1 MLVIQLSPSQPLIP
15 ITNSNPLH
23 NIRRHQKMFAL
34 LTIFTLLS
42 FLIPSLALPTVRNNV
57 LLNSTATPPKREP
70 TSVIVSINI
79 PIYTSMLSNFS
90 NPDDSEPS
98 ALAGPGT
105 IGLQIWEGDV
115 IEHEWKISE
124 KAINDDGDASLDVWS
139 LQASLSW
146 IDGGLRRLII
156 NQCHLILTSS
166 VASNSHFVFTLSP
179 KSPFISGSM
188 ASEIVFECYDL
199 QCLKDGVCDKDYDPS
214 FNSVSLN
221 DKDNIASIDFE
232 IFGAE

>member
-57 LLNSTATPPKREP
+57 LLNSTAAPPKREP

-139 LQASLSW
+139 LQ
-146 IDGGLRRLII
+146 
-156 NQCHLILTSS
+156 CHLILTSS

-199 QCLKDGVCDKDYDPS
+199 QRLKDGVCDKDYDPS
-214 FNSVSLN
+214 FNSN
-221 DKDNIASIDFE
+221 DNDIREMD
-232 IFGAE
+232 